1 MAKWITKEND
11 MGVYIECSKCKRK
24 IGAKKVLFADTALTS
39 CPSCGSRMDV
49 RGIKMQEIVESLES
63 DL

>member
-1 MAKWITKEND
+1 MAKWTTKEND
-11 MGVYIECSKCKRK
+11 MGVYIECSKCGRK
-24 IGAKKVLFADTALTS
+24 VGAKKVLFANFDLHT
-39 CPSCGSRMDV
+39 CPTCGSRMDV